1 MDTITHGIAGAL
13 IAKSFASGENMFPV
27 KPMSRARIITWAL
40 MLGAIFPDS
49 DVLRDMLSRNEL
61 LMITWHRSLTH
72 SLVLMPIYALL
83 LAALTWWIAR
93 KLQSDA
99 PSYATLAIVFGVG
112 ILSHILLDL
121 VTTFGTMIWS
131 PIDWS
136 RPAWDLIFIV
146 DFTFTG
152 ILLTPQLLAWVHRDP
167 QRAPRRAVM
176 MWMLFIPLTFGIAAI
191 GRIVG
196 APISTTAVWVA
207 IFIFSVLFLVPAFR
221 GWGGR
226 LRLATWNRAGFIGGC
241 VYIALAVF
249 AHHQSLERIQRFAEF
264 QGVKVQSIGAL
275 PFPPS
280 LWNWDGLIRA
290 ERGVYE
296 IRIDLSQSSG
306 IPKRIAGATAST
318 GSASGDFSYKFF
330 PDAHANPFI
339 DQARRLPEVQ
349 KVLWFDRF
357 PVTRFHK
364 EGQESVVEII
374 DLRFPQVREDRPA
387 SFTYRVRFDAAGK
400 VVSKGWA
407 RE

>member
-1 MDTITHGIAGAL
+1 
-13 IAKSFASGENMFPV
+13 
-27 KPMSRARIITWAL
+27 
-40 MLGAIFPDS
+40 
-49 DVLRDMLSRNEL
+49 
-61 LMITWHRSLTH
+61 
-72 SLVLMPIYALL
+72 
-83 LAALTWWIAR
+83 
-93 KLQSDA
+93 
-99 PSYATLAIVFGVG
+99 
-112 ILSHILLDL
+112 
-121 VTTFGTMIWS
+121 
-131 PIDWS
+131 
-136 RPAWDLIFIV
+136 V

-306 IPKRIAGATAST
+306 IPKRIAGATASA

-330 PDAHANPFI
+330 PDAHSNPFI